1 MCLSPIHIKN
11 KSVYKVYGL
20 SYTGY
25 DVPCGH
31 CLECNQLRKNDWQT
45 RIAFELDSLYKR
57 GGRAVFLTFT
67 YNNSCLP
74 HFTLN
79 FGHGQKYRIEC
90 FRHKD
95 VLSFLN
101 RLKVE
106 VHKQFGK
113 GSYKYFFTSEYG
125 KNTKRPHYHAIF
137 FLQPQVDWHKFVEI
151 CRSKWSYG
159 FLFPKYDKR
168 RRCYIDK
175 NNMPI
180 TDGKPCVSSLGG
192 CSKYVSKYVTKD
204 LSFYEIPMLS
214 LYLENKDNKEFMKRC
229 LPKHW
234 QSNLL
239 GITALDSVQLMD
251 DSSFKDAL
259 SNGIVNPLTFK
270 RVPMPQFIINKL
282 MYNNVLS
289 NRISPTSGKPL
300 YDRYLS
306 DFGRYYFYEVFS
318 NRVVKTAQKM
328 SVVFQQS
335 GTSSIPD
342 VRPFAKG
349 SLSLSRLGVI
359 DVTNFRQFIPFAI
372 YRILYRYLPS
382 LSVSRILRC
391 YGGDIS
397 SLFDFD
403 TAYSFWIDNKDTSYL
418 KHKSLSNNPFDRNYN
433 SHRFDKFW
441 YGYEVLCA
449 YFERLSRDISESR
462 LIENQRKMEEIQRY
476 KSLYTNKF
484 DNSLC

>member
-1 MCLSPIHIKN
+1 MCLSPLHIRN
-11 KSVYKVYGL
+11 KSVYQFYGL

-31 CLECNQLRKNDWQT
+31 CLECNQIRKNDWQT
-45 RIAFELDSLYKR
+45 RIAFELSSLYKR
-57 GGRAVFLTFT
+57 HGRAVFLTFT

-79 FGHGQKYRIEC
+79 FGHGEKYRIEV

-106 VHKQFGK
+106 ANKRFGK

-137 FLQPQVDWHKFVEI
+137 FLQPQVDWHTFVEI

-159 FLFPKYDKR
+159 FMFPKYDKR

-175 NNMPI
+175 HNQPI
-180 TDGKPCVSSLGG
+180 TDGKPCISSLGG

-204 LSFYEIPMLS
+204 LSFYEIPMVS
-214 LYLENKDNKEFMKRC
+214 LYLENKRNKEFMKTC

-239 GITALDSVQLMD
+239 GISALDEVQLMD
-251 DSSFKDAL
+251 ENSFKEAI

-270 RVPMPQFIINKL
+270 YVPLPQFIINKL
-282 MYNNVLS
+282 MYNNVKS
-289 NRISPTSGKPL
+289 DRISKTTDKPL

-306 DFGRYYFYEVFS
+306 DFGRYYFYDVFV
-318 NRVVKTAQKM
+318 NRVLKTAQKM
-328 SVVFQQS
+328 SIIFQS
-335 GTSSIPD
+335 HGTSIPD
-342 VRPFAKG
+342 SRPFSNG
-349 SLSLSRLGVI
+349 SRSLSQLGVS
-359 DVTNFRQFIPFAI
+359 DVCDFRQFVPFAI

-382 LSVSRILRC
+382 ISISRILSC

-397 SLFDFD
+397 ALFDFD
-403 TAYSFWIDNKDTSYL
+403 TAFSFWIDNKDTSYL
-418 KHKSLSNNPFDRNYN
+418 RHKSLHNNPFDKDYQLY
-433 SHRFDKFW
+433 RFDKFW
-441 YGYEVLCA
+441 LPYEMVCKSFE
-449 YFERLSRDISESR
+449 YFSRSDAKSR
-462 LIENQRKMEEIQRY
+462 LEENQRKMDEYLFYR
-476 KSLYTNKF
+476 SLYKNQF